1 MRAVGLSVIPDEAVP
16 EMVERVARAIH
27 AEFHRNTLSGRSG
40 EPAADAWK
48 RIAAYDGREE
58 WFAMARAAIA
68 AIAAMREPA
77 EATMTVIS
85 RYIKLPDGNCVRRWE
100 HPDGRVI
107 GEDRIGEWPFTEMP
121 PVEGL

>member
-1 MRAVGLSVIPDEAVP
+1 MIPDEAVP

-48 RIAAYDGREE
+48 RSAAYDGREE

-68 AIAAMREPA
+68 AMREPA
-77 EATMTVIS
+77 EATIM
-85 RYIKLPDGNCVRRWE
+85 RLPPTRW
-100 HPDGRVI
+100 PRG
-107 GEDRIGEWPFTEMP
+107 WF
-121 PVEGL
+121 